1 MGESVVSTVSASL
14 GGCISSIMRISG
26 HEHIMAFHLFSLSF
40 HSSNL
45 HCGFVCIDG
54 KEPVREH
61 IL

>member
-1 MGESVVSTVSASL
+1 M
-14 GGCISSIMRISG
+14 SSIMRISG

-40 HSSNL
+40 LSSNL
-45 HCGFVCIDG
+45 HCGFICMDG